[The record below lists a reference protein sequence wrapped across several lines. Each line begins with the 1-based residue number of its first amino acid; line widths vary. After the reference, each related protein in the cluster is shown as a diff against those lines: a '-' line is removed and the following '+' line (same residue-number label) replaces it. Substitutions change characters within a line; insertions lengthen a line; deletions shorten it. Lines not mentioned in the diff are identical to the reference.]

1 MGGNGPIAFLKGAN
15 PVATDILLPK
25 IGFSMTEAQISE
37 WLAEDGGE
45 VTEGQPLY
53 LLEADKS
60 ANEVEA
66 PASGTLRIIAQPGET
81 YGVGTILGIIE

>member
-1 MGGNGPIAFLKGAN
+1 M
-15 PVATDILLPK
+15 ATEILLPK

-37 WLAEDGGE
+37 WMFADGEAVSEGE
-45 VTEGQPLY
+45 ALF

-66 PASGTLRIIAQPGET
+66 PASGTLRIVAEEGVT
-81 YGVGTILGIIE
+81 YPVGTVLGYIE